1 MMNDK
6 NQNTSAPEVR
16 RILPV
21 MLKVENFHIHL
32 DERSTS
38 NTYFNGVE
46 DQDEEP
52 DIDIEAM
59 IATICTKTGLCKD
72 AVVMVLD
79 AQAEYLDSVYGE
91 DEVDEDKL
99 LPPAKLSAVDTAPR
113 VQDVPHPRKK
123 PGKRPRKQEQD
134 TPTTMEETPKE
145 PTEEAQAEESPDE
158 EAKEKLPD
166 FPDDSADDLPFDL
179 DTTQKA
185 EPEQPAVTISK
196 DEITAVIV
204 AKIKQKRSNNEKI
217 GQLLKTYGVGQL
229 SELPAAKY
237 EAFLADISQL

>member
-21 MLKVENFHIHL
+21 MLKVENLHIHL

-59 IATICTKTGLCKD
+59 IDAICTKTGLCKD

-79 AQAEYLDSVYGE
+79 AQTEYLDSVYGE
-91 DEVDEDKL
+91 DDEVDED
-99 LPPAKLSAVDTAPR
+99 
-113 VQDVPHPRKK
+113 
-123 PGKRPRKQEQD
+123 E
-134 TPTTMEETPKE
+134 
-145 PTEEAQAEESPDE
+145 
-158 EAKEKLPD
+158 
-166 FPDDSADDLPFDL
+166 
-179 DTTQKA
+179 
-185 EPEQPAVTISK
+185 
-196 DEITAVIV
+196 
-204 AKIKQKRSNNEKI
+204 
-217 GQLLKTYGVGQL
+217 
-229 SELPAAKY
+229 
-237 EAFLADISQL
+237 